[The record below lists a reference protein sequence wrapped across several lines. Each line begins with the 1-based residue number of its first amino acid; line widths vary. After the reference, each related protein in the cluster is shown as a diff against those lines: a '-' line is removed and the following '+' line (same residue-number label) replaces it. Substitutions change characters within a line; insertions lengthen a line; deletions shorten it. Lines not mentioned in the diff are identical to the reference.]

1 MNTTSTPS
9 LRLVFAGTPEFAA
22 SHLQALI
29 DDRKHQLVA
38 VYTQPDRPAGRGK
51 KPQPSAVK
59 QCALGADIPV
69 FQPLNFREQS
79 DRDILASHGA
89 DLMIVVAYGL
99 ILPQAVLD
107 LPRLGC
113 INVHGSLL
121 PRWRGAA
128 PIQRAIEA
136 GDTETGVTIMQMEAG
151 LDTGP
156 MFTKILS
163 PIHPDDTSAS
173 LYQRLAELGCGA
185 LLNTVSA
192 LAEDSAQSEI
202 QDDKLSNYASKID
215 KSEAEICWQDSAE
228 LIERKIRAFSPSP
241 ICHTRFSLN
250 SKDER
255 IKIWRAQVEQ
265 GSGEPGQIIRAD
277 KSGITVACGQD
288 ALRILELQ
296 MPGGK
301 VLAARDILNSRAEQ
315 FAPGT
320 PLGIL

>member
-1 MNTTSTPS
+1 
-9 LRLVFAGTPEFAA
+9 
-22 SHLQALI
+22 
-29 DDRKHQLVA
+29 
-38 VYTQPDRPAGRGK
+38 
-51 KPQPSAVK
+51 
-59 QCALGADIPV
+59 
-69 FQPLNFREQS
+69 
-79 DRDILASHGA
+79 
-89 DLMIVVAYGL
+89 
-99 ILPQAVLD
+99 
-107 LPRLGC
+107 
-113 INVHGSLL
+113 
-121 PRWRGAA
+121 
-128 PIQRAIEA
+128 
-136 GDTETGVTIMQMEAG
+136 MEAG

-241 ICHTRFSLN
+241 ICHTRLN